1 MAFVKRAQKHIKN
14 DLSGYSINKELS
26 KKRKNQRTIMTTLE
40 SFLTKLEKYEK
51 KLKVKFVNGWNNE
64 FSITKEIE
72 EEKVIW
78 AEGYGS
84 KEE

>member
-1 MAFVKRAQKHIKN
+1 
-14 DLSGYSINKELS
+14 
-26 KKRKNQRTIMTTLE
+26 MTTLE